1 MKRILLISISLML
14 TFCITS
20 CTNNTDSFEELDNSY
35 EQQADS
41 KLSLALKEIISNTEK
56 GEKSN
61 FIIYNNENDSYEVF
75 TEYEYYFSKTLAS
88 IAFGDGDDFE
98 ENVGKQKAPKGKD
111 WTSGG
116 SGKGYSGLISVG
128 RKISKKIPKEQD
140 FELYVE
146 YQEDGSFKVWYRL
159 VDNKEKK

>member
-61 FIIYNNENDSYEVF
+61 LIIYNNENDSYEVF

-88 IAFGDGDDFE
+88 IALAM
-98 ENVGKQKAPKGKD
+98 V
-111 WTSGG
+111 TI
-116 SGKGYSGLISVG
+116 L
-128 RKISKKIPKEQD
+128 KKT
-140 FELYVE
+140 
-146 YQEDGSFKVWYRL
+146 
-159 VDNKEKK
+159 

>member
-20 CTNNTDSFEELDNSY
+20 CTNNTDSFEELDNNY

-61 FIIYNNENDSYEVF
+61 FIIYWYKN
-75 TEYEYYFSKTLAS
+75 
-88 IAFGDGDDFE
+88 
-98 ENVGKQKAPKGKD
+98 
-111 WTSGG
+111 
-116 SGKGYSGLISVG
+116 LIL
-128 RKISKKIPKEQD
+128 
-140 FELYVE
+140 ELLL
-146 YQEDGSFKVWYRL
+146 K
-159 VDNKEKK
+159 

>member
-1 MKRILLISISLML
+1 ML

-98 ENVGKQKAPKGKD
+98 ENVGKQKAPKGKIGHLEALEKA
-111 WTSGG
+111 T
-116 SGKGYSGLISVG
+116 
-128 RKISKKIPKEQD
+128 
-140 FELYVE
+140 
-146 YQEDGSFKVWYRL
+146 L
-159 VDNKEKK
+159 V